1 MNVAAVAHHAGPW
14 TVDDVLALP
23 ADTHHRTELL
33 GGALLL
39 NPHPAVHHQRASSR
53 LAALLAAAIE
63 ACAAPVEVLPAI
75 NLLVPDGLLIPD
87 LVVADANAAATA
99 DLTLRAR
106 DVLVAIEVTAPA
118 TRVADTV
125 LKPAMYATAGIP
137 HYWRLELDPAPRL
150 HLGHL
155 EDGVY
160 VDRLVQAG
168 ETTQLTDPFPLDLDP
183 AVLRRSP
190 RH

>member
-1 MNVAAVAHHAGPW
+1 MSVAAVEQHVGPW

-23 ADTHHRTELL
+23 EDTHHRIELL

-39 NPHPAVHHQRASSR
+39 TPHPEVPHQRASSR
-53 LAALLAAAIE
+53 LAVLLNTAIE
-63 ACAAPVEVLPAI
+63 ACAAPVEVLTAI

-87 LVVADANAAATA
+87 LVVADVAAAATA
-99 DLTLRAR
+99 GLTLRAS
-106 DVLVAIEVTAPA
+106 DVLVAIEVTAPS
-118 TRVADTV
+118 TRVAATV
-125 LKPAMYATAGIP
+125 LKPAMYAAAGIP

-168 ETTQLTDPFPLDLDP
+168 ETTQLTDPFRLDLDP